1 MRPFRPPVELIQ
13 RAYACAMAGM
23 PGLLVAS
30 VPSGAQVMTVTSPPS
45 ESAEVPGT
53 TPQPAASAA
62 HTVSALRD
70 LARVDL
76 GRLVRKVLRVR
87 RLPVMDMH
95 DSVTRPTR
103 M

>member
-1 MRPFRPPVELIQ
+1 VELIQ
-13 RAYACAMAGM
+13 RAYACAIAGM

-45 ESAEVPGT
+45 VSAEVPGT

-62 HTVSALRD
+62 HTASALMD
-70 LARVDL
+70 LALMDL
-76 GRLVRKVLRVR
+76 GELVRTVLLVR
-87 RLPVMDMH
+87 RLPVMGMH